1 MRFNSGEGVDD
12 YTLRLQNVIAA
23 LETVGESIPP
33 RRVVEKLLR
42 TVPKSLRQVAM
53 AIQVSDNLSTLT
65 LEDANGRL

>member
-1 MRFNSGEGVDD
+1 
-12 YTLRLQNVIAA
+12 
-23 LETVGESIPP
+23 
-33 RRVVEKLLR
+33 VEKLLR